1 MEFAMD
7 IRNLNGNKLIPF
19 KTFRVRKSRRTKRI
33 NYSRRLSWAEYAR
46 VRKGLFPLSP
56 SDKWLI
62 FFRYGTLH
70 FCRSG
75 NGTLVYKLRFR
86 HKEQGFEASEAWVND
101 DPEQIDPLPENY
113 ESRLLDYL
121 IDRLLLNREAKF
133 PLPEGTSR
141 EEGAMLER
149 IWMGDCRTGTGI
161 GTITRK

>member
-1 MEFAMD
+1 MD
-7 IRNLNGNKLIPF
+7 NRNFNGNGLIPF
-19 KTFRVRKSRRTKRI
+19 KTFRLRRSRRMKRI

-62 FFRYGTLH
+62 FFRYGTLY
-70 FCRSG
+70 FYRSG

-86 HKEQGFEASEAWVND
+86 HQGQGFEASEAWVNA

-113 ESRLLDYL
+113 ECRLLDYL

-133 PLPEGTSR
+133 PLPEGIAP
-141 EEGAMLER
+141 EQGAMLER
-149 IWMGDCRTGTGI
+149 IWMGDCRTGTEI
-161 GTITRK
+161 RTITRK